1 MTNQAPVKKQ
11 RFPWVGISILLL
23 AILIPLFFY
32 IISAAINRQSLPP
45 QLQQPPQS
53 FHAARANV
61 IQEFTTATTSSFPIA
76 RAASG
81 KDYESFLAEE
91 SRGLA
96 KLDGVELYPKI
107 TAIKTLGGF
116 FSAMQVVDGDRA
128 RDSWQPGKPL
138 PPKLNQWLVDN
149 ADVVDLYLR
158 FGESSGLPIRTVATI
173 STAPDPSQVPIPNM
187 SVVEGARVLAAE
199 AQRRLELND
208 LPGAERRLRAAMRIV
223 DNYGSEPINV
233 MKSVTGRSILSV
245 RKTFENLLN
254 TDALTTSQLTAWR
267 KIMADA
273 HRDVF
278 PQDWNG
284 AMLPI
289 EYPAMR
295 KRLIEKLTNTPWRT
309 HFFGYDVKQKF
320 NYYHKTAWGM
330 DWPRLD
336 RMAETSLRA
345 MRYKRDIARL
355 ITEHDQFFGAVMQLE
370 RQPWPEIVRMPPVS
384 FPKDNPLF
392 PKSSNENYYL
402 AYLIDGLRFESELNL
417 MRAAIEWKLAHA
429 APPAAITQESPWR
442 DPYAEAPFQ
451 LTDGT
456 TATLIYGLGPDLKD
470 QNGLLSYDPT
480 NGTRSPG
487 DIILKIRR

>member
-11 RFPWVGISILLL
+11 QFPWVGISLLL
-23 AILIPLFFY
+23 MTILIPFVIY
-32 IISAAINRQSLPP
+32 VISAAINRQSLPP

-53 FHAARANV
+53 FHAARARV

-116 FSAMQVVDGDRA
+116 ISALKVIDAGET

-138 PPKLNQWLVDN
+138 PPKLAQWLVEN

-158 FGESSGLPIRTVATI
+158 FGESSGLPVRTVAAI
-173 STAPDPSQVPIPNM
+173 ANAPDPTQVPIPAI

-199 AQRRLELND
+199 AQRRLEMND
-208 LPGAERRLRAAMRIV
+208 PAGAERRLRAAMRIV
-223 DNYGSEPINV
+223 DNYGSEPVNV
-233 MKSVTGRSILSV
+233 MKSATGRSILSV
-245 RKTFENLLN
+245 RKTFENMLN

-273 HRDVF
+273 RADVF
-278 PQDWNG
+278 PQGWAG
-284 AMLPI
+284 VMLPL

-295 KRLIEKLTNTPWRT
+295 KRTIEKLTSTPWRT
-309 HFFGYDVKQKF
+309 HFFGYDVKEKF
-320 NYYHKTAWGM
+320 YYYHKTAWGV

-336 RMAETSLRA
+336 RIAETSLRA

-355 ITEHDQFFGAVMQLE
+355 ITEHDQFFGALIQHASA
-370 RQPWPEIVRMPPVS
+370 PWPDIVRMPPVS
-384 FPKDNPLF
+384 YPKDNPLF
-392 PKSSNENYYL
+392 PKSSNQGFHLN
-402 AYLIDGLRFESELNL
+402 YLINGLRHESELNL

-429 APPAAITQESPWR
+429 APPAAITHDSPWR
-442 DPYAEAPFQ
+442 DPYAEAPFHMS
-451 LTDGT
+451 GAT
-456 TATLIYGLGPDLKD
+456 TATLFYSLGPDLKD
-470 QNGLLSYDPT
+470 QNGLLAYDPT
-480 NGTRSPG
+480 NGMRSPG
-487 DIILKIRR
+487 DIVLKIRR